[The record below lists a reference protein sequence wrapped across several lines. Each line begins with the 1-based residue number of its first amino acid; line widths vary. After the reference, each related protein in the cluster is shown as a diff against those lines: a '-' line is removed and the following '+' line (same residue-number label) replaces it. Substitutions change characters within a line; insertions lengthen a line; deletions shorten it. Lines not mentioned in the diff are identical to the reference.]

1 MKNHFPC
8 LKIFEE
14 REKVAGFG
22 KLYISHHYSNLTNT
36 HKTVYHFSGTL
47 ERPKKG
53 VGEEMQQRGVGE
65 TIGTKMEQ
73 LRLTYERDLHIQ
85 QHTIDAATISFRQ
98 SLDSTKT
105 LAHQTLQFHAKLG
118 KLKTEL
124 REAEDNLVKALAVKT
139 RKEAKKIELAELI
152 STTNARVEEFRGVVE
167 DKRARKHEYSALISQ
182 QEDALETLEEKL
194 NQNTEHREAIEE
206 ATVWYN
212 KVLGLRIE
220 CGQGVKFIFTNIDAN
235 NPDDEYS
242 FTVRRENDVHT
253 LIDCDPQLND
263 AKELLIE
270 LNKSNGL
277 YKFIRTMREKF
288 LEVVARGLTSQDQ
301 DASMVSMP
309 PLMSSISISSRDES
323 SPQKVESKSDEYKR
337 TSRKL
342 PRGKRDRS
350 AILSPVSASSHRH
363 SPRFKV
369 KK

>member
-1 MKNHFPC
+1 
-8 LKIFEE
+8 
-14 REKVAGFG
+14 
-22 KLYISHHYSNLTNT
+22 
-36 HKTVYHFSGTL
+36 
-47 ERPKKG
+47 
-53 VGEEMQQRGVGE
+53 MQQRGVGE

-85 QHTIDAATISFRQ
+85 QHTIDAATISFRR
-98 SLDSTKT
+98 SLNSTKT

-301 DASMVSMP
+301 GASMVSMP

-350 AILSPVSASSHRH
+350 ATLSPVSASSHRH